1 MKTESLPASS
11 EGTFPDFT
19 SFPTEGISFTKI
31 SYEEPSYVKYQ
42 PSALAEDQSP
52 KPLTHYKLEI
62 ASQDGHDQLI
72 TYLEAKSETEGTP
85 LVTTLDIY
93 EIGSINIETLFKA
106 FPDIKTL
113 YLNSNKDIS
122 MTQLASCSSLRELT
136 FDQVKIYWDE
146 GEKDKFINQNL
157 GKNLSIY
164 LTTFPYFYSHL
175 SAQSCKLLSYL
186 FNALILFN
194 ILELGYT
201 NYKSTDHN
209 LTISNRLL
217 VNMIGSLILRIG
229 LTLYWLYKSANE
241 SWEITREKKNQ

>member
-11 EGTFPDFT
+11 EGTSSDFT

-42 PSALAEDQSP
+42 PSALTEGQVP
-52 KPLTHYKLEI
+52 KPLTRYKLEI
-62 ASQDGHDQLI
+62 ASQEGHDQLV
-72 TYLEAKSETEGTP
+72 TYLETKSETESIP

-93 EIGSINIETLFKA
+93 EMGSINIEALFKA
-106 FPDIKTL
+106 FPDLNTL

-122 MTQLASCSSLRELT
+122 MTQLASYSLRELT
-136 FDQVKIYWDE
+136 FDQVRIYWDE

-157 GKNLSIY
+157 GKNSSIY
-164 LTTFPYFYSHL
+164 LATFPYFYSHL

-186 FNALILFN
+186 FNVLILLN
-194 ILELGYT
+194 ILEIGYT

-217 VNMIGSLILRIG
+217 VNMIGSLALRIG